1 MNIYNRIE
9 YIKDYLNGTAKK
21 TIGVN
26 ASEDAKILGYLVV
39 YDCRKMRGRNGV
51 MYYYLFVYDNAD
63 LPVLCKILFRNGILP
78 RVHTSGY
85 FITPAKVVRFPVS
98 SVIKDNAKVGF
109 LRDVQEYV
117 FNAKV
122 AGDIQAKLDAVR
134 QQIKSKVR

>member
-1 MNIYNRIE
+1 MNIYSGIE
-9 YIKDYLNGTAKK
+9 YIKDYFNGTAKK
-21 TIGVN
+21 QIG
-26 ASEDAKILGYLVV
+26 ADARSDAEILGYLVS
-39 YDCRKMRGRNGV
+39 DFRKMRGRNGV

-63 LPVLCKILFRNGILP
+63 LPVLCKILSRNGILP

-85 FITPAKVVRFPVS
+85 FITPSKVVRFPVS

-117 FNAKV
+117 FNTTG
-122 AGDIQAKLDAVR
+122 GDIQAKLDAVR

>member
-1 MNIYNRIE
+1 MNIYSGIE
-9 YIKDYLNGTAKK
+9 YIKDYFNGTAKK
-21 TIGVN
+21 QIG
-26 ASEDAKILGYLVV
+26 ADARSDAEILGYLVSNF
-39 YDCRKMRGRNGV
+39 RKMRGRNGV

-63 LPVLCKILFRNGILP
+63 LPVLCKILSRNGILP

-85 FITPAKVVRFPVS
+85 FITPSKVVRFPVS